1 MSGFSLPKFCLK
13 DTPKIPVFS
22 LLRNGLFLYNFDRF
36 KGRVV
41 MWIKYNPNPRG
52 NSRAGDCVIRG
63 ITKLTDK
70 PWEDVYTELS
80 VYGYSFGD
88 WGNSNAVFDAYLRDQ
103 GYKRSVIPN
112 TCPNCYTVNQFCE
125 DNPSGRFLVCTGRH
139 VIGIE
144 NGDYFDSWDS
154 GNEMPIYFYHS

>member
-1 MSGFSLPKFCLK
+1 
-13 DTPKIPVFS
+13 
-22 LLRNGLFLYNFDRF
+22 
-36 KGRVV
+36 

-63 ITKLTDK
+63 ITKLTGK

-80 VYGYSFGD
+80 IYGYSFGD

-125 DNPSGRFLVCTGRH
+125 DNPNGCFLVCTGRH

-154 GNEMPIYFYHS
+154 GSEMPIYYYHI

>member
-1 MSGFSLPKFCLK
+1 
-13 DTPKIPVFS
+13 
-22 LLRNGLFLYNFDRF
+22 
-36 KGRVV
+36 
-41 MWIKYNPNPRG
+41 MWVKYNPNPRG

-63 ITKLTDK
+63 ITKLTGK
-70 PWEDVYTELS
+70 PWEDIYTELS
-80 VYGYSFGD
+80 IYGYSFGD

-125 DNPSGRFLVCTGRH
+125 DNPHGRFLVCTGRH
-139 VIGIE
+139 VVGIE

-154 GNEMPIYFYHS
+154 GGEMPIYYYHI